1 MKDFQH
7 TIFAL
12 ISLGYHYMCVDA
24 GTAVAA
30 FDGNIT
36 FRLDLEG
43 GDAGATTNL
52 EVRHTLTRRL
62 FTSTPHSGVPRSRAS
77 Q

>member
-1 MKDFQH
+1 
-7 TIFAL
+7 
-12 ISLGYHYMCVDA
+12 MCVDA

-52 EVRHTLTRRL
+52 EVRHTPRAACSHRHLILLNRGGVH
-62 FTSTPHSGVPRSRAS
+62 HSA
-77 Q
+77 